1 MVEVG
6 AVQVSKQESY
16 LEAPNSVGP
25 RIPKGGILASKTY
38 HKDWSPIVFSHRSK
52 VPRGFSRLLRLS
64 PHAPQ
69 THKWLQYE
77 ELKYWREL
85 KKKGEITIKHKLINP
100 LEVRQHAHFNPETF
114 KVYELG
120 SGLCNDLQEIAG
132 VLSQCFNI
140 PDNTKPSNH

>member
-85 KKKGEITIKHKLINP
+85 KKKVLGAKTQNTSYMHTNPGIRRFKTTQSAQFERKTNSLNPRNFSLTTSEISI
-100 LEVRQHAHFNPETF
+100 
-114 KVYELG
+114 
-120 SGLCNDLQEIAG
+120 
-132 VLSQCFNI
+132 
-140 PDNTKPSNH
+140 